1 MEEINNEAEI
11 KFEETRRKLI
21 AVLSK
26 ASKLRNNDNLSK
38 VQHDIGIFI
47 KTYKILKDEGY
58 EDHTVGKYLSNNR
71 QLYNIKKYDTQKSIE
86 LEHTDRMAFSQYMQ
100 IMDILLK

>member
-47 KTYKILKDEGY
+47 KTYKILKM
-58 EDHTVGKYLSNNR
+58 KAMK
-71 QLYNIKKYDTQKSIE
+71 I
-86 LEHTDRMAFSQYMQ
+86 
-100 IMDILLK
+100 ILLVSTYLIIVNYTTLKNTIRKRVLSLSIQIAWHSVSICKLWIFY